1 MERLLNVKDVAK
13 LLQISASCV
22 YKKAEKLEIA
32 SVKIGTAL
40 RFTEDNVF
48 DYLQKCQREADG
60 SEQKETKV
68 TKKKRNKK

>member
-22 YKKAEKLEIA
+22 YKKAENAEIA

-40 RFTEDNVF
+40 RFTEANVF
-48 DYLQKCQREADG
+48 DYLQKCERDAKD
-60 SEQKETKV
+60 SVMNSKDKSTKRKN
-68 TKKKRNKK
+68 T